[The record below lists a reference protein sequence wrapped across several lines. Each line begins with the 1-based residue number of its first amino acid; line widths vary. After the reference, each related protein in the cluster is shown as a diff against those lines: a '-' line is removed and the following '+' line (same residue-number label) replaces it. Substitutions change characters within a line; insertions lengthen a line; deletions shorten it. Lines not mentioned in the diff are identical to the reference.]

1 MSEFV
6 SLPPSQRMRNML
18 NAALHSV
25 MLRECLDRLSPA
37 DRGHIVRRL
46 YHDYIVNEPHL
57 DSPRVC
63 NYGGRQ

>member
-6 SLPPSQRMRNML
+6 SLPPSQRTRNLL

-37 DRGHIVRRL
+37 DRGHILRRL
-46 YHDYIVNEPHL
+46 NGDDLVSESRQDL
-57 DSPRVC
+57 PRVC
-63 NYGGRQ
+63 CYGGRQ